1 MGDGPVSAD
10 SSVLIVLAKAGRLGL
25 LRSIFDRILVE
36 NSVEREC
43 LVGLPER
50 SDARAIE
57 AALEGRALFRAK
69 APTADTR
76 AIARRHPS
84 LGAGEVGAIALAR
97 QGTVLVDD
105 GLARRVARLEGA
117 TPVGTLG
124 ILARAHRTGAL
135 RSRESTAAALRDVL
149 TAGLF
154 VDASVVEAF
163 WARIDEK

>member
-10 SSVLIVLAKAGRLGL
+10 SSVLIVLAKAGRLAL
-25 LRSIFDRILVE
+25 LSSVFDKVLVE
-36 NSVEREC
+36 TSVEREC

-57 AALEGRALFRAK
+57 AALGSGALFRTK
-69 APTADTR
+69 APIADTR
-76 AIARRHPS
+76 AIARRHQS

-97 QGTVLVDD
+97 QGTVLLDD

-117 TPVGTLG
+117 TPIGTLG
-124 ILARAHRTGAL
+124 IVARAHRIGAL
-135 RSRESTAAALRDVL
+135 RSREGTAAALRDVL